1 MRFDMTD
8 LAPDLAYKVLASTVT
23 PRPIAWVT
31 TLSRAGIVNAAPYSF
46 FNVVGSEPPTVVL
59 GILRDPK
66 RGLKDTAHNVLET
79 GEFVVNLVPRAL
91 ADAMNMTCI
100 DAPASVSELELAGLS
115 ATPST
120 AVAPPRIAESPV
132 SFECRVATSLMTGP
146 EQVLVVGRVLTAHVA
161 DEYVLDPRRVHIDTP
176 RLDLIARLHGSGWYA
191 RTTDTFQLERPSW
204 DTWRHGASTER
215 ESTA

>member
-1 MRFDMTD
+1 MRFDLTD

-66 RGLKDTAHNVLET
+66 RGFKDTARNVLET

-91 ADAMNMTCI
+91 AEAMNTTCM
-100 DAPASVSELELAGLS
+100 DAPADVSELELAGLS

-120 AVAPPRIAESPV
+120 AVAPPRITESPV
-132 SFECRVATSLMTGP
+132 SFECQVLTSLVTGP

-161 DEYVLDPRRVHIDTP
+161 DEYVLDPRRAHIDTP

-191 RTTDTFQLERPSW
+191 RSTDTFQLERPSW
-204 DTWRHGASTER
+204 NTWCRSNPAER
-215 ESTA
+215 ESTG